1 MRKVIVLCGLLSAL
15 GLAASVHSAES
26 ELDTDLMQSIDDTN
40 KSLSS
45 NIALKDVKAAT
56 ADSKE
61 LNDMFDKVEVYFV
74 NKGGADDAVDLARKS
89 KDLTQQIVR
98 AVDQHDF
105 DGASNSATALSRN
118 CRTCHT
124 FYKKE

>member
-1 MRKVIVLCGLLSAL
+1 MRKVILLCGLLSM
-15 GLAASVHSAES
+15 LAASVHSAES

-45 NIALKDVKAAT
+45 NIALKDVKAAA

-61 LNDMFDKVEVYFV
+61 LNEMFDKVETYFV

-89 KDLTQQIVR
+89 KDLTEQIAH

>member
-1 MRKVIVLCGLLSAL
+1 MRKVIVLCSLLSV
-15 GLAASVHSAES
+15 LAASVHSAES

-45 NIALKDVKAAT
+45 NIALKDVKAAS

-61 LNDMFDKVEVYFV
+61 LNDMFNKVETYFV

-89 KDLTQQIVR
+89 KDLTLQIAH

-105 DGASNSATALSRN
+105 DSASNSATALSRN

>member
-1 MRKVIVLCGLLSAL
+1 MRKVIVLCGLLGVL
-15 GLAASVHSAES
+15 MTSVHSAET

-45 NIALKDVKAAT
+45 NIALKDAKAAT
-56 ADSKE
+56 TDSKE
-61 LNDMFDKVEVYFV
+61 LNDMFNKVEAYFV
-74 NKGGADDAVDLARKS
+74 NKGGAGDAVELARKS
-89 KDLTQQIVR
+89 KDLTQQIAH

-105 DGASNSATALSRN
+105 DSASNSATALSRN

>member
-1 MRKVIVLCGLLSAL
+1 MRKVIVLCGLLSV
-15 GLAASVHSAES
+15 LAASVHSAES

-45 NIALKDVKAAT
+45 NIALKDAKAAT

-61 LNDMFDKVEVYFV
+61 LNEMFDKVEVYFV

-89 KDLTQQIVR
+89 KDLTQQIAH

-105 DGASNSATALSRN
+105 DSASNSATALSRN

>member
-1 MRKVIVLCGLLSAL
+1 MRKVIFLFGFLALLT
-15 GLAASVHSAES
+15 ASVHSAETD
-26 ELDTDLMQSIDDTN
+26 LDTDLMQSIEDTN

-45 NIALKDVKAAT
+45 NIALKDGKAAT

-61 LNDMFDKVEVYFV
+61 LNDMFVKVETYFV
-74 NKGGADDAVDLARKS
+74 QKGGADDAVDLARKS
-89 KDLTQQIVR
+89 KGLTEAIVK
-98 AVDQHDF
+98 AVDQNDF
-105 DGASNSATALSRN
+105 DSAGNSATALSRN